1 MLRTSANPRNV
12 SVDLVWG
19 SFVRACSS
27 GVARNFVRGGG
38 VQQIQLTAEDR
49 DLRAVAP

>member
-12 SVDLVWG
+12 SVDLVWV

-27 GVARNFVRGGG
+27 GVPRNFVQGRG

-49 DLRAVAP
+49 DLGAAAP